1 MERYFTKSN
10 NFILMK
16 IYKRYRIGEQLKYRL
31 NNDIIQCLYLKEINK
46 DKILVVLIDN
56 RLFEGV
62 KIEIFKNQII

>member
-1 MERYFTKSN
+1 
-10 NFILMK
+10 MK